1 MLISQSTSYSRF
13 GFGGLEAE
21 RVDNHHEAFQAKESS
36 GQPARENF
44 HHLVIAGIGSE
55 RVANAMTDSPHSQPS
70 AVNISTSQLLGGDA
84 PLAKEIDCEIP
95 KQPVE
100 AGLLDQLATMVA
112 GLFGQG
118 SAPVEEECPPKTQ
131 QVADATASPQEA
143 GQPQPL
149 VENPPVP
156 VPPPREK
163 TPYDGIIQKA
173 AEAHD
178 VNEELIRAIIAEESH
193 FNPHARSREGAMGLM
208 QLMPRTAK
216 ALGVQRPFHPEDN
229 IMGGTLY
236 VRRLLE
242 RYDGD
247 LKLALTAYN
256 WGPTNLE
263 NNPQRIPQSTQRYV
277 SNIIAR
283 LDNQEDISNT

>member
-1 MLISQSTSYSRF
+1 MLITQSNGFQRF
-13 GFGGLEAE
+13 GFGGLDAE
-21 RVDNHHEAFQAKESS
+21 RVDNHHGSFQTKESS
-36 GQPARENF
+36 GQPQDETF
-44 HHLVIAGIGSE
+44 HQLMVAGIGSE
-55 RVANAMTDSPHSQPS
+55 RVAKGMTDFPHSQPTTVNFS
-70 AVNISTSQLLGGDA
+70 APQLLGGDA
-84 PLAKEIDCEIP
+84 PLAKEIGCDIP

-100 AGLLDQLATMVA
+100 SGLLDQLATMVA
-112 GLFGQG
+112 SLFGQG
-118 SAPVEEECPPKTQ
+118 ATPVEEACPPQ
-131 QVADATASPQEA
+131 IQEVAEAATSPQGA
-143 GQPQPL
+143 IPPQ
-149 VENPPVP
+149 VENPPIP

-178 VNEELIRAIIAEESH
+178 VNEELIRAIIAEESR

-216 ALGVQRPFHPEDN
+216 ELGVQRPYHPEDN
-229 IMGGTLY
+229 VMGGTLY

-242 RYDGD
+242 RYDGN

-263 NNPQRIPQSTQRYV
+263 NHPQRIPQSTQRYV

-283 LDNQEDISNT
+283 LDNQEAISST